1 MQVLTKETPMIS
13 TKKMMLSVVVAGLFA
28 TGFMMRTAFAAS
40 QTAGAAP
47 QSANNAATAD
57 TPDPQRVVAGEIEA
71 RKLVFL
77 MDEDKNGKVSRA
89 EFMKFMAA
97 EFDRLDAN
105 KDGELDVKELEKS
118 QLMTVRHGGGHR

>member
-1 MQVLTKETPMIS
+1 MIS
-13 TKKMMLSVVVAGLFA
+13 TKKTVLAVVIVAGLSA

-40 QTAGAAP
+40 QAATPPP
-47 QSANNAATAD
+47 QSANSATPAD

-71 RKLVFL
+71 RRLVFL

-97 EFDRLDAN
+97 EFDRLDIN
-105 KDGELDVKELEKS
+105 KDGELDVKELAKS